1 MLFKHTLHVEPFVS
15 IRWISTCTCTYNEC
29 VSVWCRGVCVP
40 GVCVCV
46 LLVFFSHRRPFGT
59 EQEFFVQLFVE
70 YDESLK
76 LPSVG
81 DLLTKMFKEQKISF
95 TEVF

>member
-1 MLFKHTLHVEPFVS
+1 M
-15 IRWISTCTCTYNEC
+15 
-29 VSVWCRGVCVP
+29 P

-46 LLVFFSHRRPFGT
+46 LLVFIPLRRPFGT
-59 EQEFFVQLFVE
+59 EQEYFVQLFLE
-70 YDESLK
+70 YDESMK